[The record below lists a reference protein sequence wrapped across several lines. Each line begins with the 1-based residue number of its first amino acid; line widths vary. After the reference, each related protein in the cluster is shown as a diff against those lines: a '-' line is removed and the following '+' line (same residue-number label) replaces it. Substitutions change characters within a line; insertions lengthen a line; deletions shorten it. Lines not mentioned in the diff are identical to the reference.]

1 MSSLPPLKSVFG
13 IAASYSLGSTLSCS
27 VYPHT
32 NFRHIHC
39 CIADLCIKAAKPPD
53 LNLMVIIL
61 LILISPMTSYYPMIT
76 EENFYIIATSLINL
90 PQTRKKSSKI
100 LRLNSQQ
107 PNLMTMMKLI

>member
-1 MSSLPPLKSVFG
+1 
-13 IAASYSLGSTLSCS
+13 
-27 VYPHT
+27 
-32 NFRHIHC
+32 
-39 CIADLCIKAAKPPD
+39 
-53 LNLMVIIL
+53 
-61 LILISPMTSYYPMIT
+61 MTSYYPMIT